1 MQLQQLSYR
10 VDGNNFTLRARVAA
24 ALELLK
30 EQANVKRERIAAVGY
45 CFGGPAVLELARSGA
60 PVACTIG
67 FHAGLST
74 LAPDDAKS
82 IRGKVL
88 VCQGNED
95 AIITAEQ
102 REAFAREMTNARV
115 DWQMHL
121 YGGVGHSFTNRE
133 IDAWKIPGFSYDA
146 AADLRSFRAMRDLF
160 NETLHGGST
169 S

>member
-10 VDGNNFTLRARVAA
+10 VDGKNFAGFLAEGQSPAC
-24 ALELLK
+24 LLL
-30 EQANVKRERIAAVGY
+30 
-45 CFGGPAVLELARSGA
+45 AVLELARSGA
-60 PVACTIG
+60 AVACTIG

-74 LAPDDAKS
+74 SAPDDAKS

-95 AIITAEQ
+95 PINTAEQ
-102 REAFAREMTNARV
+102 REAFAREMTNAGV

-133 IDAWKIPGFSYDA
+133 IDEWKISGFSYDA
-146 AADLRSFRAMRDLF
+146 AADLRSFLAMRELF
-160 NETLHGGST
+160 NETLHGGAKT
-169 S
+169 